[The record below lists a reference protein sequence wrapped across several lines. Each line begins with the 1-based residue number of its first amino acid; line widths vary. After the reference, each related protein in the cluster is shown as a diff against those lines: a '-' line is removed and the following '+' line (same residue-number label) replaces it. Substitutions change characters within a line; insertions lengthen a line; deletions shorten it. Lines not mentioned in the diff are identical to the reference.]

1 VTRHEAIVQAV
12 VARLAASGAV
22 AAGSVYRDRG
32 DSIDAAALPA
42 IDVRYEAG
50 DPSELAASA
59 TRHSLSVSVEIRARE
74 ATGSAPS
81 TVADSVAEIA
91 HRALLA
97 DPTLGG
103 NCRRLVLTRQTW
115 RYQTSGDGTVVVL
128 DQTYTA
134 VHATRANDLA
144 IAA

>member
-1 VTRHEAIVQAV
+1 MTRHEAIVQAV
-12 VARLAASGAV
+12 VARLVASGAV
-22 AAGSVYRDRG
+22 AAGAVYRDRG
-32 DSIDAAALPA
+32 DSLNATELPA
-42 IDVRYEAG
+42 IDVRYEPN
-50 DPSELAASA
+50 DPSELGSSA
-59 TRHSLSVSVEIRARE
+59 TRHALGVSVEIRARE
-74 ATGSAPS
+74 TAGVAPS
-81 TVADSVAEIA
+81 TVADGVSEVA

-103 NCRRLVLTRQTW
+103 ICRRLVLTRQTW

-134 VHATRANDLA
+134 VHATRAHDLA